1 MGKKVLGR
9 QAFNNSYIYSPL
21 FELMNPRSTTDTW
34 LLSDPP
40 AVQQAKTSL
49 LSIKGVT
56 HLNPKNPTDLTHTVV
71 APGKSRDDFEVT
83 VKGRVV
89 TIQTVGDS
97 DESYS
102 WSRKAC
108 DSNDLDA
115 ISAVMENGVL
125 KVRIPA
131 KEPVEPE
138 VKKISIT

>member
-1 MGKKVLGR
+1 MGRNLRGR

-21 FELMNPRSTTDTW
+21 FELMNPRSTTNTW

-40 AVQQAKTSL
+40 VVQQAKTSL

-56 HLNPKNPTDLTHTVV
+56 HFNPKNPTDLTHTVV

-102 WSRKAC
+102 WSRKVC